1 MYTSNPSLT
10 TLAAGCSAAAFLFL
24 ATLISSGDLRAEGRI
39 LETAPGAG
47 EVSAPQSPES
57 DFPLVRPRQDPSD
70 EVAALEA
77 VEIALTQAGDGATYV
92 WQRGQGRI
100 GGAVRM
106 TSTFRDVDGRI
117 CRHLVMQ
124 IRQGT
129 YSRRTEG
136 IACRGEDGVW
146 VLEG

>member
-1 MYTSNPSLT
+1 MYTAVPSLS
-10 TLAAGCSAAAFLFL
+10 TLAAACGAAVFLFL
-24 ATLISSGDLRAEGRI
+24 ATLIAGGNVHAEGRM
-39 LETAPGAG
+39 LEARPGAG
-47 EVSAPQSPES
+47 EVSAPQSHES
-57 DFPLVRPRQDPSD
+57 DFPLVRPRLDRTD

-92 WQRGQGRI
+92 WQRSHGRI
-100 GGAVRM
+100 GGAIRM

-124 IRQGT
+124 MRQGT

-136 IACRGEDGVW
+136 IACRDADGVW

>member
-1 MYTSNPSLT
+1 MYTSTPSIC
-10 TLAAGCSAAAFLFL
+10 TLAAGTGAAVFLFL
-24 ATLISSGDLRAEGRI
+24 TTFIGSFEVHAEGRI
-39 LETAPGAG
+39 LELSPETAEISA
-47 EVSAPQSPES
+47 SLAPQG
-57 DFPLVRPRQDPSD
+57 DFPLVRPRLDPSD

-92 WQRGQGRI
+92 WQRAQGRL

-106 TSTFRDVDGRI
+106 TNTFRDVDGRM

-124 IRQGT
+124 IRLGT

-136 IACRGEDGVW
+136 IACRDPDGVW

>member
-1 MYTSNPSLT
+1 MYTSPPSLT
-10 TLAAGCSAAAFLFL
+10 TLAAGCGAAVFLFL
-24 ATLISSGDLRAEGRI
+24 TTLMSSGNLLAEGRI
-39 LETAPGAG
+39 LEATPGTA
-47 EVSAPQSPES
+47 EVSAPQSHES
-57 DFPLVRPRQDPSD
+57 DFPLMRPRLDPSD

-106 TSTFRDVDGRI
+106 TNTFRDVDGRI

-146 VLEG
+146 ILEG